1 MTDSKS
7 EGILKSQFEAGVA
20 FQNPAAKMLERGK
33 GGKKKM
39 FNQTPNPVL
48 GALSCKKQAAFSK
61 MVFRGWKWW
70 YASLS
75 GCWMRPPLA
84 PLSDCSQWLNLNNV
98 WMWGCICTLYSF
110 TRVEE
115 RICVPMHSNIC
126 EYGDTPCV
134 VYVRRWIQCCFSSYL
149 NFPTQTYQNNKITT
163 FEIRV

>member
-1 MTDSKS
+1 
-7 EGILKSQFEAGVA
+7 
-20 FQNPAAKMLERGK
+20 
-33 GGKKKM
+33 M
-39 FNQTPNPVL
+39 FNQTPNSAL
-48 GALSCKKQAAFSK
+48 GALPCEKQAAFSK

-70 YASLS
+70 YASLN

-115 RICVPMHSNIC
+115 RICVPMHINIC

-134 VYVRRWIQCCFSSYL
+134 VYVKQALNSVQFSFL
-149 NFPTQTYQNNKITT
+149 RFPTQTSDFVIVGLISYFLLWRDKMTT
-163 FEIRV
+163 FKTCVLKEGTPPYFESFKRQFCAF